1 MSAPRRVGSE
11 AHDRVVLP
19 SADHAL
25 PEHPCANDPVGN
37 DAGPYPGTVS
47 RKRATLAMYPG
58 RSTK

>member
-1 MSAPRRVGSE
+1 MSAPRRAGSE
-11 AHDRVVLP
+11 APTVVLT
-19 SADHAL
+19 SADHPL
-25 PEHPCANDPVGN
+25 PERPCANDPVGN